1 MDYFIIKK
9 IKKKIISFLF
19 DLSLEEKNIEIINT
33 EELMKQIDD
42 YVIELEQSLLLNSP
56 IIKKNSLKNKFNTNE
71 VSIEYFLMDVNL
83 EKINQK

>member
-19 DLSLEEKNIEIINT
+19 DLINLSLEEKNIEIINT

-42 YVIELEQSLLLNSP
+42 YVI
-56 IIKKNSLKNKFNTNE
+56 K
-71 VSIEYFLMDVNL
+71 
-83 EKINQK
+83 